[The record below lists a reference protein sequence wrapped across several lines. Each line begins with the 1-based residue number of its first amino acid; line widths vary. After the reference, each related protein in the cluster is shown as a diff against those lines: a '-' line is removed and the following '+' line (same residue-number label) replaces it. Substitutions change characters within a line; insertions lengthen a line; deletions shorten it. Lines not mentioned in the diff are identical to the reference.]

1 MVVPES
7 SPPLRRLPAS
17 LCVGVLL
24 AGNLVAQTPVRLA
37 QETALLRE
45 PGGAA
50 LVSLARGLRL
60 TPGRRSGN
68 FLEVTVTGWLFTAS
82 TTPTRRDGFDLL
94 VAAGGGENLRAEPN
108 GAVLGKAAEGAL
120 FARLRRSGGWTQV
133 RRTGWIARNA
143 VAERARSSGQAAAR
157 PPAPRSDSVGI
168 ASRPPAARNDSGS
181 AAARN
186 DSGQGRPDSGVASR
200 PPGARND
207 SGRRAARGDSAM
219 RGTLKAGALIQRTPD
234 GETLATVASPSLI
247 MLGERDREWVRVAL
261 EGWVRQSEVQG
272 GVAPIPAITAAM
284 LREQPDRYVGRTVDW
299 RLQFLARQV
308 ADELRPEMPLGH
320 AYLLARGPLPETGF
334 VYLMVTKAQSDQLQ
348 GLKPLDELTAT
359 VTVRAGRTRYL
370 ATPVVELVRVGGGR

>member
-17 LCVGVLL
+17 FCVGVLL

-37 QETALLRE
+37 QETPLLRE
-45 PGGAA
+45 PGGVT
-50 LVSLARGLRL
+50 LVSLVRGLRL
-60 TPGRRSGN
+60 TPGRASGN

-82 TTPTRRDGFDLL
+82 TTPNRRDGFDLS
-94 VAAGGGENLRAEPN
+94 VETTGGENLRAEPN

-120 FARLRRSGGWTQV
+120 FARVRRSGGWTQV
-133 RRTGWIARNA
+133 RRTGWIARSA
-143 VAERARSSGQAAAR
+143 VEERARSSGQAA
-157 PPAPRSDSVGI
+157 
-168 ASRPPAARNDSGS
+168 SRPPAQARPDSGIAS
-181 AAARN
+181 PAPAARN
-186 DSGQGRPDSGVASR
+186 DSGQGRPDSGIASR
-200 PPGARND
+200 PPAARN
-207 SGRRAARGDSAM
+207 DSAM
-219 RGTLKAGALIQRTPD
+219 RGTLKPGALIQRTPD

-247 MLGERDREWVRVAL
+247 ILGERDREWVRVAL

-272 GVAPIPAITAAM
+272 AVAPIPAVTAAM
-284 LREQPDRYVGRTVDW
+284 LRNQPDRYVGRTVDW

-334 VYLMVTKAQSDQLQ
+334 VYVMVTKTQSDQLQ

-359 VTVRAGRTRYL
+359 VTVRAARTRYL
-370 ATPVVELVRVGGGR
+370 ATPVVELVRVGSGR

>member
-24 AGNLVAQTPVRLA
+24 AGNLVAQAPVRLA
-37 QETALLRE
+37 QETPLLRE
-45 PGGAA
+45 PGGVT
-50 LVSLARGLRL
+50 LVSLVRGLRL
-60 TPGRRSGN
+60 TPGRVSGN

-82 TTPTRRDGFDLL
+82 TAPDRRDGFDLS
-94 VAAGGGENLRAEPN
+94 VDAAGGENLRAEPN
-108 GAVLGKAAEGAL
+108 GAVLGRAAEGAL

-143 VAERARSSGQAAAR
+143 VAERARASGQAASR
-157 PPAPRSDSVGI
+157 PPVPRSDSVGV
-168 ASRPPAARNDSGS
+168 ASRPS
-181 AAARN
+181 AARN
-186 DSGQGRPDSGVASR
+186 DSGQGRPDSGVAS
-200 PPGARND
+200 PASAARN
-207 SGRRAARGDSAM
+207 DSAM

-247 MLGERDREWVRVAL
+247 VLGERDREWVRVAL

-272 GVAPIPAITAAM
+272 AVAPIPAITAAM
-284 LREQPDRYVGRTVDW
+284 LREQPERYVGRTVDW

-334 VYLMVTKAQSDQLQ
+334 VYLMVTRAQSDQLQ
-348 GLKPLDELTAT
+348 GLKPLDEMMAT
-359 VTVRAGRTRYL
+359 VTVRAARTRYL
-370 ATPVVELVRVGGGR
+370 ATPVVELVRVGSGR